1 MNRKAMAFLIAA
13 SVAALDQLTKYLAAA
28 HVSPYQPLEVLPFFR
43 LVNVRNTGAAFGV
56 LSGLGNAFFIAISVA
71 ALLLIAFLLLRG
83 RDGFYSL
90 CLILGGATGNLID
103 RVRYGYVR
111 DFLDFSLGSYHWPAF
126 NVADA
131 ALSVGIVIFIA
142 GALLRHSPR

>member
-83 RDGFYSL
+83 KDGFYSL

-111 DFLDFSLGSYHWPAF
+111 DFLDFSVGSYHWPAF

>member
-83 RDGFYSL
+83 KDGFYSL